1 MESAAPVAVV
11 DPFGDFISQLQAS
24 LEANDRRA
32 VLALVGLP
40 LRVSWNGDTRTYR
53 TRKDV
58 ERDFD
63 RIFSPNVRQSLSR
76 QRLDSLVMREKGSLM
91 GNGRIWF
98 GCGARSCSSAAT
110 IRIREVNPQ

>member
-11 DPFGDFISQLQAS
+11 DPFGEFFSRLQAG
-24 LEANDRRA
+24 LRANDRRT

-63 RIFSPNVRQSLSR
+63 RIFSTSVRQSLNNQLTAR
-76 QRLDSLVMREKGSLM
+76 DSGRLM

-98 GCGARSCSSAAT
+98 GCGARSCSSAET
-110 IRIREVNPQ
+110 IRIREVNP